1 MRRNMSYRKP
11 APVYVP
17 SPPTSPAMDPICPSF
32 LMANETD
39 QLYQQNRPGTKE
51 KPLPTIPATRTVRGA
66 PRAKPLASSKGIN
79 VEPPPI
85 TRQASKARTTS
96 SGALSSLNYCSDSE
110 NTAVSCISASNA
122 KPSRRHTVLQR
133 HQDKLNIEGTAE
145 VTPPRYSS
153 ETIAIIQ
160 GYRRRDTTRAR
171 AVTPKICTTR
181 GIEYLEFPAQSL

>member
-1 MRRNMSYRKP
+1 MTGRGCNVLRILTSNFRSIIRTPLTLTHICPRCVSIENMRRNMSYRKP

-39 QLYQQNRPGTKE
+39 QLYQVSIWQSLMVPPHLVLTLLAQQNRPGTKE

-85 TRQASKARTTS
+85 TRQASKVNDNC
-96 SGALSSLNYCSDSE
+96 L
-110 NTAVSCISASNA
+110 
-122 KPSRRHTVLQR
+122 
-133 HQDKLNIEGTAE
+133 
-145 VTPPRYSS
+145 
-153 ETIAIIQ
+153 
-160 GYRRRDTTRAR
+160 
-171 AVTPKICTTR
+171 
-181 GIEYLEFPAQSL
+181 